1 MRKRGRIVKITK
13 RVLLTVLIFVSFT
26 GWAGD
31 SQEDVAAER
40 FLGKGDYLGEYWP
53 TSGWRTCRPEEV
65 GMSSEKLI
73 KVYQYAANPKINT
86 QGIAV
91 IRKGYIVGEDY
102 FDGFTMN
109 SRHESFS
116 VAKSF
121 SSALIGIAI
130 GKGLIKG
137 VDEIIAKYYPQWQ
150 TPETPET
157 KKRMTIEDV
166 LTMRSGLQWN
176 EDDYYKDRS
185 QNDVYI
191 MIDSAKDYI
200 QYVLN
205 KPIIHEPGTHW
216 YYSSGDSMLL
226 SGVIEKSTGLTAY
239 EFGRKYLFKPLGLNE
254 VIWLADPAGHTITA
268 WGIQGTLREFAKFG
282 YLYLKKGSWEDKQVV
297 PRNWIEKSGQPV
309 SEEVKKYGYQWWR
322 LPALGDYENSKIPP
336 DILIAW
342 GIFTQQIFILPT
354 EDLLIVRL
362 GYDSDP
368 YNDEWREIEFLTLV
382 QDSIIN

>member
-1 MRKRGRIVKITK
+1 MRKTNKIFAI
-13 RVLLTVLIFVSFT
+13 VLIGICFSGCQDAV
-26 GWAGD
+26 GGNA
-31 SQEDVAAER
+31 EDVQ
-40 FLGKGDYLGEYWP
+40 FLGKGDYLGKYWP
-53 TSGWRTCRPEEV
+53 TSGWRSCRPEDV

-86 QGIAV
+86 QGIV
-91 IRKGYIVGEDY
+91 IIRKGYIVGEAY
-102 FDGFTMN
+102 FGNFTVN

-121 SSALIGIAI
+121 SSALIGSAI
-130 GKGLIKG
+130 GQGLIKG
-137 VDEIIAKYYPQWQ
+137 VDEIIAAYYPQWQ
-150 TPETPET
+150 TPETPEA
-157 KKRMTIEDV
+157 KKHMTIKDV

-176 EDDYYKDRS
+176 EDDYYTDRS
-185 QNDVYI
+185 KNDVYI

-239 EFGRKYLFKPLGLNE
+239 EFGRKYLFEPLGLTD

-282 YLYLKKGSWEDKQVV
+282 YLYLEKGKWEDQQVIS
-297 PRNWIEKSGQPV
+297 RNWIEESAKPV

-322 LPALGDYENSKIPP
+322 LPALENYENSKIPP

-362 GYDSDP
+362 GRDSDP
-368 YNDEWREIEFLTLV
+368 SHDEWRETEFLTLV
-382 QDSIIN
+382 LNSLKK

>member
-1 MRKRGRIVKITK
+1 
-13 RVLLTVLIFVSFT
+13 
-26 GWAGD
+26 
-31 SQEDVAAER
+31 
-40 FLGKGDYLGEYWP
+40 
-53 TSGWRTCRPEEV
+53 
-65 GMSSEKLI
+65 MSSEKLI

-226 SGVIEKSTGLTAY
+226 SGVLEKSTGLTAY
-239 EFGRKYLFKPLGLNE
+239 EFGRKYLFEPLGLND

-297 PRNWIEKSGQPV
+297 PRNWVEKSGQPV

-368 YNDEWREIEFLTLV
+368 ANDEWREIEFLTLV
-382 QDSIIN
+382 QGAIIN

>member
-1 MRKRGRIVKITK
+1 MRKTSQIFLI
-13 RVLLTVLIFVSFT
+13 VLILTSFIGWQQTVSRD
-26 GWAGD
+26 AD
-31 SQEDVAAER
+31 AEQ
-40 FLGKGDYLGEYWP
+40 FLGKGDYRGKYWP
-53 TSGWRTCRPEEV
+53 TSGWRTCQPEEV
-65 GMSSEKLI
+65 GMSSEKLL
-73 KVYQYAANPKINT
+73 KVYEHAANPKINT
-86 QGIAV
+86 QGIAI
-91 IRKGYIVGEDY
+91 IRKGYIVAEAY
-102 FDGFTMN
+102 FDDFTLN

-130 GKGLIKG
+130 GQGLIKG
-137 VDEIIAKYYPQWQ
+137 VDETIAKYYPQWR

-157 KKRMTIEDV
+157 KKRMTIEDL

-176 EDDYYKDRS
+176 EDDYYNDRS
-185 QNDVYI
+185 KNDVYI

-205 KPIIHEPGTHW
+205 KPIIHEPGSHW

-239 EFGRKYLFKPLGLNE
+239 EFGRKYLFEPLGLSE
-254 VIWLADPAGHTITA
+254 VVWLADPVGHTITA

-282 YLYLKKGSWEDKQVV
+282 YLYLKKGKWGDKQVV
-297 PRNWIEKSGQPV
+297 PRNWVEESGQPV
-309 SEEVKKYGYQWWR
+309 SAEVKKYGYQWWR

-354 EDLLIVRL
+354 KDLLIVRL
-362 GYDSDP
+362 GRDRDP
-368 YNDEWREIEFLTLV
+368 YHDEWRETEFLTLV
-382 QDSIIN
+382 LNSLKN

>member
-1 MRKRGRIVKITK
+1 MRKTNKIFAI
-13 RVLLTVLIFVSFT
+13 VLIGICFI
-26 GWAGD
+26 GWQDAVGRNA
-31 SQEDVAAER
+31 EDVQ
-40 FLGKGDYLGEYWP
+40 FLGKGDYLGKYWP
-53 TSGWRTCRPEEV
+53 TSGWRSCRPEDV

-73 KVYQYAANPKINT
+73 KVYKYAANPKINT
-86 QGIAV
+86 QGIV
-91 IRKGYIVGEDY
+91 IIRKGYIVGEAY
-102 FDGFTMN
+102 FDNFTMN

-121 SSALIGIAI
+121 SSALTGIAI
-130 GKGLIKG
+130 GQGLIKG
-137 VDEIIAKYYPQWQ
+137 VDETIAKYYPQWQ
-150 TPETPET
+150 TPETPEA
-157 KKRMTIEDV
+157 KKHMTIKDV

-185 QNDVYI
+185 KNDVYI

-226 SGVIEKSTGLTAY
+226 SGVIEKSTGMTAY
-239 EFGRKYLFKPLGLNE
+239 EFGRKYLFESLGLTD

-282 YLYLKKGSWEDKQVV
+282 YLYLEKGKWQEKQVV
-297 PRNWIEKSGQPV
+297 PRNWIEESGKPV

-322 LPALGDYENSKIPP
+322 LPALENYENSKIPP

-362 GYDSDP
+362 GRDP
-368 YNDEWREIEFLTLV
+368 DPHHDEWRETEFLTLV
-382 QDSIIN
+382 LNSIKN